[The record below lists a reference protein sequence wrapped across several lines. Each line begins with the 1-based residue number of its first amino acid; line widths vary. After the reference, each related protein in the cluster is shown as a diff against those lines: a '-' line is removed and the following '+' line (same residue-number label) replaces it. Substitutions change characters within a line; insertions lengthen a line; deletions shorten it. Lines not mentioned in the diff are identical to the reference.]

1 MNATIAAL
9 ACAPFLVTALVAQS
23 RPQGNDPSSIGSP
36 SFFNPSLDRL
46 GEPSM
51 RSSDGLEWES
61 AGASP
66 SLGSERL
73 EGRPGDIVVAF
84 LDALEPGEYSLSDLP
99 LRSAV
104 FLGVVGN
111 DGEFELR
118 EVPDRLV
125 AGAVALAVLPLAS
138 SSPPRPL
145 VARVCLYT
153 LPSGPIVC
161 GCTGTPGWDNLD
173 GGADA
178 PVLAVRF
185 QGKGLF
191 AGGDFNNIGSTAANH
206 VARWNGNSWNGLQGG
221 LSGVIGGG
229 FASPYVDSLEPYKG
243 RMYVGGHFLNAGS
256 TATNHVASYKASTGW
271 LDVGGGVQDPGN
283 VIVRI
288 LDMVRFNDGGGNDL
302 YVAGDFATAGGT
314 VVKDIARWDGSV
326 WSDVGG
332 GTDFHDQVDE
342 LGVYNNGGSSV
353 LVASGGFLDIGG
365 ISANQIAQWD
375 GSNWAPMGS
384 GVNDVVN
391 AIVQFGSDL
400 YVAGLISVAG
410 GVSVSNIARWDGSA
424 WSDVGGGTDFAI
436 WDLAVFNDGSG
447 PALIAAGFFTTAGG
461 VPARGLAKWD
471 GSSWSTF
478 AGGDLVG
485 QGYTLDAK
493 NGCLAVGGNFSSAG
507 GTPASNIAIWRRCC
521 H

>member
-1 MNATIAAL
+1 
-9 ACAPFLVTALVAQS
+9 
-23 RPQGNDPSSIGSP
+23 
-36 SFFNPSLDRL
+36 
-46 GEPSM
+46 
-51 RSSDGLEWES
+51 
-61 AGASP
+61 
-66 SLGSERL
+66 
-73 EGRPGDIVVAF
+73 
-84 LDALEPGEYSLSDLP
+84 
-99 LRSAV
+99 
-104 FLGVVGN
+104 
-111 DGEFELR
+111 
-118 EVPDRLV
+118 
-125 AGAVALAVLPLAS
+125 
-138 SSPPRPL
+138 
-145 VARVCLYT
+145 
-153 LPSGPIVC
+153 
-161 GCTGTPGWDNLD
+161 
-173 GGADA
+173 
-178 PVLAVRF
+178 
-185 QGKGLF
+185 
-191 AGGDFNNIGSTAANH
+191 
-206 VARWNGNSWNGLQGG
+206 
-221 LSGVIGGG
+221 
-229 FASPYVDSLEPYKG
+229 
-243 RMYVGGHFLNAGS
+243 
-256 TATNHVASYKASTGW
+256 
-271 LDVGGGVQDPGN
+271 
-283 VIVRI
+283 
-288 LDMVRFNDGGGNDL
+288 MVRFNDGGGNDL

-332 GTDFHDQVDE
+332 GTDSDDIVGE

-353 LVASGGFLDIGG
+353 LVASGGFSNIGG

-521 H
+521 Q